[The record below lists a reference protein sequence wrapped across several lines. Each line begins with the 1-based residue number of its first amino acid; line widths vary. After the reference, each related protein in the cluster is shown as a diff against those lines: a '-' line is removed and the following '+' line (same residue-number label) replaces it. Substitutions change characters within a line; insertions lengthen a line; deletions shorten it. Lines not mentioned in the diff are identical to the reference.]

1 MEKSVWAGVCGLK
14 QGDSDVG
21 AVGQGLVENSDTE
34 RQPYTSYHYVAPEE
48 HLLDKPVGRH
58 DPDLAACDQQVQ
70 LQLAGEGGGLQQGG
84 TGGLGHRSGPCKGQ
98 RSSCYLSA
106 KVCLPD

>member
-1 MEKSVWAGVCGLK
+1 MRAGVCGLK

-34 RQPYTSYHYVAPEE
+34 SQPYTSYHYVAPEE

-58 DPDLAACDQQVQ
+58 DPDLAACV
-70 LQLAGEGGGLQQGG
+70 GGGSL
-84 TGGLGHRSGPCKGQ
+84 SPGPPDWEASFTC
-98 RSSCYLSA
+98 S
-106 KVCLPD
+106 LPVRPPVRVQSY

>member
-1 MEKSVWAGVCGLK
+1 MWACVCGLK

-48 HLLDKPVGRH
+48 HLLDEPVGRNH
-58 DPDLAACDQQVQ
+58 PDLTTRVQPVQ
-70 LQLAGEGGGLQQGG
+70 LQLAGEG
-84 TGGLGHRSGPCKGQ
+84 R
-98 RSSCYLSA
+98 CYSWEG
-106 KVCLPD
+106 

>member
-1 MEKSVWAGVCGLK
+1 MNYYRPNIYFLGRTDTWKKPVWACVCGLK
-14 QGDSDVG
+14 QGDSYVG

-58 DPDLAACDQQVQ
+58 DPDLAACVQQVQ
-70 LQLAGEGGGLQQGG
+70 L
-84 TGGLGHRSGPCKGQ
+84 
-98 RSSCYLSA
+98 
-106 KVCLPD
+106 

>member
-1 MEKSVWAGVCGLK
+1 MWAGVCGLK

-58 DPDLAACDQQVQ
+58 DPDLAACVQQVQ
-70 LQLAGEGGGLQQGG
+70 LQLAGGGRKVTAGRNRRTRTQVRAL
-84 TGGLGHRSGPCKGQ
+84 Q
-98 RSSCYLSA
+98 RSKIILLS
-106 KVCLPD
+106 KR